1 MVSATYY
8 SSLHYCFFLISIY
21 KYSYI
26 IWHLCLVNL
35 DPPLGM
41 IYTIFVGDH
50 YTIIP
55 TILVYLMIHIAKP
68 INMLLGKLFLT
79 DNIQNDLM

>member
-1 MVSATYY
+1 MA
-8 SSLHYCFFLISIY
+8 LELGQFGP
-21 KYSYI
+21 
-26 IWHLCLVNL
+26 
-35 DPPLGM
+35 PPLGM

-79 DNIQNDLM
+79 DNIPKRPNVISLDLAIRKKQHNPCIYFWASSS